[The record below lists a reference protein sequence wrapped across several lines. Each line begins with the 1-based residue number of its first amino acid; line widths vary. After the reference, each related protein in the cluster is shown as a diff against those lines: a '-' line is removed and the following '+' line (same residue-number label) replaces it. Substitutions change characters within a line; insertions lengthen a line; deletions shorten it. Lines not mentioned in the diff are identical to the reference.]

1 VIEAPALGVLN
12 HLLGQSAWARARL
25 APFAGRQACFVM
37 PPLRLAFAVAA
48 DGLFQPAA
56 ADGAETDV
64 TVTLPADSPL
74 KALQGMNGVMA
85 AAHVVGN
92 AEFATELSFVLRNLR
107 WDAEEDLSR
116 LVGDIAAHRLVGTA
130 SAFVAWQKR
139 SAESFAQNIS
149 EYLAEEARVL
159 TPARELALMRADL
172 EDLDRRLTALAARVE
187 RLS

>member
-1 VIEAPALGVLN
+1 MIEAPALGILN

-56 ADGAETDV
+56 ADAESDV

-74 KALQGMNGVMA
+74 KALHGMNGVMA

-116 LVGDIAAHRLVGTA
+116 LVGDIAAHRLVGAA
-130 SAFVAWQKR
+130 SAFVDWQKR
-139 SAESFAQNIS
+139 SAENLARNLS
-149 EYLAEEARVL
+149 EYLSEEAGVL
-159 TPARELALMRADL
+159 TPSRELAQMRDDL
-172 EDLDRRLTALAARVE
+172 EDLERRLTALAVRVG